1 MLRNPETGDYA
12 LYQLRT
18 NIKTKA
24 KEGSTR
30 QDIYNEILGK
40 GYLIPFN
47 LADYKVYEAEDGG
60 FEIVA
65 DFIAFANSPEEA
77 HLVVESKM
85 DTFLSTGEFLTGF
98 TVSAFFIESVSRM
111 KHYTEY
117 KHTKDNIDVNWFVE
131 TDKYFLFEVQL
142 EEEVTSVE
150 DYEVDTIRFDIDK
163 ETLSFGL
170 YVTNSEDYDISEE
183 IDADSQSIDVQEII
197 PHLLHFRYNYPNQ
210 EEDYNRSYEE
220 RGLKGELV

>member
-30 QDIYNEILGK
+30 QDVYNKILGNR
-40 GYLIPFN
+40 YLVPYN
-47 LADYKVYEAEDGG
+47 MADYKVYELEEGG

-65 DFIAFANSPEEA
+65 DLIAFAYSPEEA
-77 HLVVESKM
+77 HLLVESKM
-85 DTFLSTGEFLTGF
+85 DKFLSAGEFLEGF
-98 TVSAFFIESVSRM
+98 VVSAFAIESVSRM
-111 KHYTEY
+111 KHYTEFT
-117 KHTKDNIDVNWFVE
+117 HTKDNISVNWTVE
-131 TDKYFLFEVQL
+131 TDKFFLFEVEL

-150 DYEVDTIRFDIDK
+150 DYEVDTVRFDIDK
-163 ETLSFGL
+163 ETLAFNI

-183 IDADSQSIDVQEII
+183 IDPDSQSIDVQEII
-197 PHLLHFRYNYPNQ
+197 PHLIHFRHNYPDQ
-210 EEDYNRSYEE
+210 REDYNRSYEE